1 MGKPELAMMSRSL
14 ACVLLSLCLVDVS
27 QGAEVYATGNPHMP
41 PTPHQELSDNKDFHK
56 QCSAEPCIPAINS
69 LDVLREPMPTQTDTH
84 LRTILVKSQL
94 GDVIPVYLFRQPA
107 RLSELQ
113 LSFQLVLT
121 NSVSQRYV
129 EIPVSMAE
137 SQDSWFPGYRWSI
150 LVCEGCGG
158 VTHLG
163 WKFTGAQRSFYALI
177 VGVTE
182 EKAGERGQVGLR
194 ELVAEQLRVGMKAPA
209 WMLALLA
216 ATRVK

>member
-1 MGKPELAMMSRSL
+1 MGKPELAMMSRAL
-14 ACVLLSLCLVDVS
+14 ACVLLGLCLVDVS

-41 PTPHQELSDNKDFHK
+41 PTPHQELSDKDFHK

-94 GDVIPVYLFRQPA
+94 GDVIPVYLF
-107 RLSELQ
+107 
-113 LSFQLVLT
+113 
-121 NSVSQRYV
+121 
-129 EIPVSMAE
+129 
-137 SQDSWFPGYRWSI
+137 
-150 LVCEGCGG
+150 C
-158 VTHLG
+158 
-163 WKFTGAQRSFYALI
+163 
-177 VGVTE
+177 
-182 EKAGERGQVGLR
+182 GQVGLR